1 MSVLYSL
8 DDIARMSDDAA
19 IRARFDESTLVY
31 LRIFAILFAF
41 IGVAHMAEGETAMRT
56 ILGLTA
62 CVSAVLLFLFTRKA
76 AKSRIARFIRS
87 RARAAAIFLLLL
99 QAAILLMYHADAGN
113 EAAVVLAI
121 MIPMAAVFLRLMA
134 AEHVLLHASLAAIAI
149 GALMA
154 VPLKKSRP
162 SEIIAPAVA
171 TNAGALAVA
180 LFISRRRKRNITA
193 EWTERRASAREQIR
207 MRDELLYAR
216 ELQLSMLPDCAPSL
230 GWADICSISIP
241 ATEVGG
247 DYYDYFVDRDSVAL
261 VCGDVAGHG
270 MASGLVLSAVRGGFA
285 LLHDSL
291 SHPAAVLRRL
301 HDVVTLT
308 TRRRMLVT
316 ISLVLVDHVRKK
328 ALIASAGH
336 PPVILRRADG
346 SVTTIE
352 LFAPPLGV
360 RLPVNIPQ
368 REIEIAP
375 GDVLV
380 LHSDGI
386 YETRNAGDEVSG
398 LERLQHVVRD
408 SGGESAERL
417 RDSILADLAGFR
429 GTVEQDDDVTI
440 VVCRLTA

>member
-1 MSVLYSL
+1 MSVPYSL

-31 LRIFAILFAF
+31 LRIFAFLFAF
-41 IGVAHMAEGETAMRT
+41 IGVAHMAEGETVMRT
-56 ILGLTA
+56 ILGLSA
-62 CVSAVLLFLFTRKA
+62 CSSAGLLFFFTRKKANSRLAHFIRARARAMAIFFLLFESAVLLT
-76 AKSRIARFIRS
+76 
-87 RARAAAIFLLLL
+87 
-99 QAAILLMYHADAGN
+99 YHADAGN
-113 EAAVVLAI
+113 EAAVVIAV
-121 MIPMAAVFLRLMA
+121 MIPIAAVFLRLMA
-134 AEHVLLHASLAAIAI
+134 TEHILLHASLAAIAI
-149 GALMA
+149 GALVA
-154 VPLKKSRP
+154 VPLRKSHR
-162 SEIIAPAVA
+162 SQIIAPAIVA
-171 TNAGALAVA
+171 NAGALTIA
-180 LFISRRRKRNITA
+180 LFISRRRKRTIIG
-193 EWTERRASAREQIR
+193 EWTERRASARAQIR
-207 MRDELLYAR
+207 MRDELMYAR
-216 ELQLSMLPDCAPSL
+216 ELQLSMLPECAPSL
-230 GWADICSISIP
+230 DWADICSISIP

-291 SHPAAVLRRL
+291 SHPAGVLRRL

-316 ISLVLVDHVRKK
+316 ISLVLLDSVRKK
-328 ALIASAGH
+328 ACIASAGH

-346 SVTTIE
+346 TVTTID

-368 REIEIAP
+368 REIDVAA

-386 YETRNAGDEVSG
+386 YETRNEADEVYG
-398 LERLQHVVRD
+398 LERLQNVVRD
-408 SGGESAERL
+408 AGGGSAQDL
-417 RDSILADLAGFR
+417 RDAILSDLSQFR
-429 GTVEQDDDVTI
+429 GAVEQDDDVTI
-440 VVCRLTA
+440 VVCRMTS